1 MAKQKRRKPKPQQRS
16 AEPTV
21 AQQRE
26 EWRKAKAED
35 EALEEL
41 GLMLDLEG
49 REPPKYDVVAGVDA
63 RDQIDRLE
71 LLLAYYRWTVLT
83 GTTPLP
89 EDWEA
94 SEDWPHPDVADA
106 LFGSWDGLVDSSRIE
121 DGLLIELVDKA
132 LDAHAKLRARGE
144 ELDRRARAMD
154 DDSVKG
160 AELRRQA
167 ELAGQ
172 RRDETI
178 GRAQE
183 AEGARDRALAENQ
196 RLRERLASLEDRL
209 STEQPEAEAPPPD
222 FDEWLQGFE
231 QQLAAQAA
239 TEAARDEL
247 HQRLE
252 ELASERERDRQTITE
267 LSRLLAAADTETDG
281 AGPAQEAAAEE
292 PPATVLEAVERAAA
306 EAEHLRFAPRAFE
319 TAADSPFRRS
329 GLVLKTLRQLD
340 QLAAKFESGEMGMS
354 LSQAAAQLGITQ
366 YKANVS
372 ELARTRYEK
381 DYTFKW
387 PGPPARDLLV
397 GPHVGLGS
405 GSGAAFV
412 ARIYLHA
419 HEGGDGLDRGLIIA
433 VVGRHLPD
441 TTT

>member
-1 MAKQKRRKPKPQQRS
+1 MAKQKRRKPPKPQQRS

-41 GLMLDLEG
+41 GLMLDIEG
-49 REPPKYDVVAGVDA
+49 REPPKYDVIAGADA

-94 SEDWPHPDVADA
+94 SEDWPHPDAADA
-106 LFGSWDGLVDSSRIE
+106 LFGSWDGLVDSTRIE

-132 LDAHAKLRARGE
+132 LDAHAKLKARGE
-144 ELDRRARAMD
+144 ELDRRARGMD
-154 DDSVKG
+154 DESVKV

-172 RRDETI
+172 RRDEAI

-183 AEGARDRALAENQ
+183 AEGANDRALAENQ
-196 RLRERLASLEDRL
+196 RLRERAAALESRLAED
-209 STEQPEAEAPPPD
+209 QPEAAAPPPD
-222 FDEWLQGFE
+222 FDDWLQGFE

-247 HQRLE
+247 HTRLE

-267 LSRLLAAADTETDG
+267 LSRLLAAADTETG
-281 AGPAQEAAAEE
+281 AAPTEETAEE
-292 PPATVLEAVERAAA
+292 PPATVLEAVERAADGA
-306 EAEHLRFAPRAFE
+306 THLRFAPRAFE
-319 TAADSPFRRS
+319 TAADSPFRRP

-340 QLAAKFESGEMGMS
+340 QLAARFAAGDMGMS
-354 LSQAAAQLGITQ
+354 LSQAAAGLGITQ
-366 YKANVS
+366 YKQGVS

-381 DYTFKW
+381 DYTFTFD
-387 PGPPARDLLV
+387 GHELLV

-419 HEGGDGLDRGLIIA
+419 HEGGDGLERGLIVA

>member
-26 EWRKAKAED
+26 EWRRAKAED

-49 REPPKYDVVAGVDA
+49 REPPKYDVVAGADA

-89 EDWEA
+89 EDWSE

-106 LFGSWDGLVDSSRIE
+106 LFGSWDALVDSSRIE

-132 LDAHAKLRARGE
+132 LDAHAKLKARGE
-144 ELDRRARAMD
+144 ELDRRARGMD
-154 DDSVKG
+154 EGDTKS
-160 AELRRQA
+160 AEVRRQA

-172 RRDETI
+172 RRDEAI

-183 AEGARDRALAENQ
+183 AEGARDRGLAENQ
-196 RLRERLASLEDRL
+196 RLRERLAALEEQL
-209 STEQPEAEAPPPD
+209 ATEQPEAAAPPPD
-222 FDEWLQGFE
+222 FDDWLQGFE
-231 QQLAAQAA
+231 QQLAAQSA
-239 TEAARDEL
+239 TEAARDQL
-247 HQRLE
+247 HARLE
-252 ELASERERDRQTITE
+252 ELASERERDRQTIAE

-281 AGPAQEAAAEE
+281 AGPLPEEAEE
-292 PPATVLEAVERAAA
+292 PPATVLEAVERAAEQA
-306 EAEHLRFAPRAFE
+306 THLRFAPRAFE
-319 TAADSPFRRS
+319 TAADSPFRRP
-329 GLVLKTLRQLD
+329 GLVLKTLRLLD
-340 QLAAKFESGEMGMS
+340 QLAARFEAGDMGMS
-354 LSQAAAQLGITQ
+354 LSQAAAGLGITQ
-366 YKANVS
+366 YKQNVS

-381 DYTFKW
+381 DYTFSYE
-387 PGPPARDLLV
+387 GRELLV

-405 GSGAAFV
+405 GSGASFV
-412 ARIYLHA
+412 ARIYMHA
-419 HEGGDGLDRGLIIA
+419 HEGGDGLDRGLIVA

>member
-1 MAKQKRRKPKPQQRS
+1 MAKQKRRKPKPQQRP

-26 EWRKAKAED
+26 EWRRAKAED

-49 REPPKYDVVAGVDA
+49 REPPKYDVIAGADA

-89 EDWEA
+89 EDWEG
-94 SEDWPHPDVADA
+94 SEDWPHPDAADA
-106 LFGSWDGLVDSSRIE
+106 LFGSWDGLVDSTRIE

-132 LDAHAKLRARGE
+132 LDAHAKLKARAE
-144 ELDRRARAMD
+144 ELDRRARGMED
-154 DDSVKG
+154 DAVKG
-160 AELRRQA
+160 AEVRRQA

-172 RRDETI
+172 RRDDAI

-183 AEGARDRALAENQ
+183 AEGALDRAMAENQ
-196 RLRERLASLEDRL
+196 RLRERAAALEAQLAK
-209 STEQPEAEAPPPD
+209 EQPEAEAPPPD
-222 FDEWLQGFE
+222 FDDWLQGFE

-247 HQRLE
+247 HTRLE
-252 ELASERERDRQTITE
+252 ELATERERDRRTIAE

-281 AGPAQEAAAEE
+281 ATPAQEAAEE
-292 PPATVLEAVERAAA
+292 PPATVLEAVERADA
-306 EAEHLRFAPRAFE
+306 EAAHLRFAPRAFE
-319 TAADSPFRRS
+319 TAADSPFRRP

-340 QLAAKFESGEMGMS
+340 QLAAKFEAGEMGMS
-354 LSQAAAQLGITQ
+354 LSQAAAGLGITQ
-366 YKANVS
+366 YKQGVS

-381 DYTFKW
+381 DYTFTYE
-387 PGPPARDLLV
+387 GRELLV

-419 HEGGDGLDRGLIIA
+419 HEGGDGLERGLIVA

>member
-1 MAKQKRRKPKPQQRS
+1 MAKQKRRKPPKPQQRS

-41 GLMLDLEG
+41 GLILDLEG
-49 REPPKYDVVAGVDA
+49 REPPKYDVIAGADA

-89 EDWEA
+89 EDWEG
-94 SEDWPHPDVADA
+94 SEDWPHPEAADA

-121 DGLLIELVDKA
+121 DGLLIDLVDKA
-132 LDAHAKLRARGE
+132 LDAHAKLKERGE
-144 ELDRRARAMD
+144 ELERRSRGMD
-154 DDSVKG
+154 DEAVKG
-160 AELRRQA
+160 AEVRRQA
-167 ELAGQ
+167 DLAAQ
-172 RRDETI
+172 RRDEAI

-183 AEGARDRALAENQ
+183 AEGARDRALAQTQ
-196 RLRERLASLEDRL
+196 RLRERAAALEEQLA
-209 STEQPEAEAPPPD
+209 TEQPDAAAPPPD

-247 HQRLE
+247 HTRLE
-252 ELASERERDRQTITE
+252 QLAAERERDRQTITE
-267 LSRLLAAADTETDG
+267 LSRLLAAADTETQG
-281 AGPAQEAAAEE
+281 QPAEAAAEE
-292 PPATVLEAVERAAA
+292 PPATVLDAVERAAA
-306 EAEHLRFAPRAFE
+306 QATHLRFAPRAFE
-319 TAADSPFRRS
+319 TAADSPFRRP

-340 QLAAKFESGEMGMS
+340 QLAAKFAAGDMGMS
-354 LSQAAAQLGITQ
+354 LSQAAATLGITQ
-366 YKANVS
+366 YKQGVS

-381 DYTFKW
+381 DYTFSYE
-387 PGPPARDLLV
+387 GRELLV

-419 HEGGDGLDRGLIIA
+419 HEGGDGLDRALIVA

>member
-35 EALEEL
+35 EALEEM

-49 REPPKYDVVAGVDA
+49 REPPKYDVVAGADA

-132 LDAHAKLRARGE
+132 LDAHAKLKARGE
-144 ELDRRARAMD
+144 ELDRRSRAMD

-167 ELAGQ
+167 ELAAQ

-209 STEQPEAEAPPPD
+209 ATEQPEAEAPPPD
-222 FDEWLQGFE
+222 FDEWLHGFE

-252 ELASERERDRQTITE
+252 ELASERERDRQTIAE
-267 LSRLLAAADTETDG
+267 LSRLLAAADTEQDG
-281 AGPAQEAAAEE
+281 AAEEAAAEE
-292 PPATVLEAVERAAA
+292 PPNTVLEAVERAAD
-306 EAEHLRFAPRAFE
+306 EAQHLRFAPRAFE
-319 TAADSPFRRS
+319 SAADSPFRRP
-329 GLVLKTLRQLD
+329 GLVLKTLRLLD
-340 QLAAKFESGEMGMS
+340 QLAAKFESGDMGMS

-381 DYTFKW
+381 DYTFTFE
-387 PGPPARDLLV
+387 GRDLLV

-419 HEGGDGLDRGLIIA
+419 HEGGDGLDRGLIVA

>member
-1 MAKQKRRKPKPQQRS
+1 MAKQKRRKPPKPQQRS

-26 EWRKAKAED
+26 EWRRAKADD

-49 REPPKYDVVAGVDA
+49 REPPKYDVVAGLDA

-83 GTTPLP
+83 GATPLP
-89 EDWEA
+89 EDWTE
-94 SEDWPHPDVADA
+94 SEDWPHPDAADA

-132 LDAHAKLRARGE
+132 LDAHAKLKARGE
-144 ELDRRARAMD
+144 ELDRRARGMD
-154 DDSVKG
+154 DESVKV
-160 AELRRQA
+160 AELRRQT

-172 RRDETI
+172 RRDEAI

-183 AEGARDRALAENQ
+183 AEGARDRALDENQ
-196 RLRERLASLEDRL
+196 RLRERLSALEARL
-209 STEQPEAEAPPPD
+209 ATEQPEAEAPPPD
-222 FDEWLQGFE
+222 FDDWLQGFE
-231 QQLAAQAA
+231 QQLTAQAA

-247 HQRLE
+247 HTRLE
-252 ELASERERDRQTITE
+252 ELAAERERDRRTIAE
-267 LSRLLAAADTETDG
+267 LGRLLAAADTETEG
-281 AGPAQEAAAEE
+281 APAEQAAEE

-306 EAEHLRFAPRAFE
+306 QAEHLRFAPRAFD
-319 TAADSPFRRS
+319 TAADSPFRRP

-340 QLAAKFESGEMGMS
+340 ELATRFAAGDMGMS
-354 LSQAAAQLGITQ
+354 LSQAAASIGITQ
-366 YKANVS
+366 YKQGVS

-381 DYTFKW
+381 DYTFTYE
-387 PGPPARDLLV
+387 GHDLLV

-412 ARIYLHA
+412 ARIYLHVEDGR
-419 HEGGDGLDRGLIIA
+419 EGLARGITVA

>member
-35 EALEEL
+35 EALEEM

-49 REPPKYDVVAGVDA
+49 REPPKYDVVAGADA

-132 LDAHAKLRARGE
+132 LDAHAKLKARGE
-144 ELDRRARAMD
+144 ELDRRSRAMD
-154 DDSVKG
+154 DVSVKG

-167 ELAGQ
+167 ELAAQ

-209 STEQPEAEAPPPD
+209 ATEQPEAEAPPPD

-252 ELASERERDRQTITE
+252 ELASERERDRQTIAE
-267 LSRLLAAADTETDG
+267 LSRLLAAADTEQDG
-281 AGPAQEAAAEE
+281 AAEEAAAEE
-292 PPATVLEAVERAAA
+292 PPNTVLEAVERAAD
-306 EAEHLRFAPRAFE
+306 EAQHLRFAPRAFE
-319 TAADSPFRRS
+319 SAADSPFRRP
-329 GLVLKTLRQLD
+329 GLVLKTLRLLE
-340 QLAAKFESGEMGMS
+340 QLAAKFESGDMGMS

-381 DYTFKW
+381 DYTFTFE
-387 PGPPARDLLV
+387 GRDLLV

-419 HEGGDGLDRGLIIA
+419 HEGGDGLDRGLIVA

>member
-1 MAKQKRRKPKPQQRS
+1 MAKQKRRKPPKPQQRS

-26 EWRKAKAED
+26 EWRRAKAED
-35 EALEEL
+35 DALEEL

-49 REPPKYDVVAGVDA
+49 REPPKYDVVAGLDA

-83 GTTPLP
+83 GATPLP
-89 EDWEA
+89 EDWTA
-94 SEDWPHPDVADA
+94 SEDWPHPDAADA

-121 DGLLIELVDKA
+121 DGLLVELVDKA
-132 LDAHAKLRARGE
+132 LDAHAKLKARGE
-144 ELDRRARAMD
+144 ELDRRARGMD
-154 DDSVKG
+154 DESVKV

-172 RRDETI
+172 RRDEAI

-183 AEGARDRALAENQ
+183 AEGARDRALDESQ
-196 RLRERLASLEDRL
+196 RLRERLSALEARL
-209 STEQPEAEAPPPD
+209 ATEQPEAEAPPPD
-222 FDEWLQGFE
+222 FDDWLQGFE

-247 HQRLE
+247 HTRLE
-252 ELASERERDRQTITE
+252 ELATERERDRRTIAE
-267 LSRLLAAADTETDG
+267 LGRLLAAADTEADG
-281 AGPAQEAAAEE
+281 APAEQAAEE

-319 TAADSPFRRS
+319 TAADSPFRRP

-340 QLAAKFESGEMGMS
+340 ALATRFAAGDMGMS
-354 LSQAAAQLGITQ
+354 LSQAAASIGITQ
-366 YKANVS
+366 YKQGVS

-381 DYTFKW
+381 DYTFTFE
-387 PGPPARDLLV
+387 GHELLV

-412 ARIYLHA
+412 ARIYLHV
-419 HEGGDGLDRGLIIA
+419 EDGREDLARGITVA

>member
-1 MAKQKRRKPKPQQRS
+1 MAKQKRRKPPKPQQRS

-26 EWRKAKAED
+26 EWRRAKAED

-89 EDWEA
+89 EDWEG
-94 SEDWPHPDVADA
+94 SEDWPHPDAAEA

-121 DGLLIELVDKA
+121 DGLLIDLVDKA
-132 LDAHAKLRARGE
+132 LDAHAKLKARGE
-144 ELDRRARAMD
+144 ELDRRARSMD
-154 DDSVKG
+154 DESVKV

-172 RRDETI
+172 RRDEAI

-183 AEGARDRALAENQ
+183 AEGARDRALDENQ
-196 RLRERLASLEDRL
+196 RLRERAAALEAQLA
-209 STEQPEAEAPPPD
+209 TEQPEAAAPPPD

-247 HQRLE
+247 HTRLE
-252 ELASERERDRQTITE
+252 QLASERERDRQTIAE
-267 LSRLLAAADTETDG
+267 LSRLLAAADTETD
-281 AGPAQEAAAEE
+281 AAPAAQAAEE

-306 EAEHLRFAPRAFE
+306 DATHLRFAPRAFE
-319 TAADSPFRRS
+319 TAADSPFRRP

-340 QLAAKFESGEMGMS
+340 QLAARFAAGDMGMS
-354 LSQAAAQLGITQ
+354 LSQAAAGLGITQ
-366 YKANVS
+366 YKQGVS

-381 DYTFKW
+381 DYTFTYE
-387 PGPPARDLLV
+387 GRDLLV

-419 HEGGDGLDRGLIIA
+419 HEGGDGLERGLIVA

>member
-1 MAKQKRRKPKPQQRS
+1 MAKQKRRKPKPQQRP

-26 EWRKAKAED
+26 EWRRAKAED

-49 REPPKYDVVAGVDA
+49 REPPKYDVIAGADA

-89 EDWEA
+89 EDWEG
-94 SEDWPHPDVADA
+94 SEDWPHPDAADA
-106 LFGSWDGLVDSSRIE
+106 LFGSWDGLVDSTRIE

-132 LDAHAKLRARGE
+132 LDAHAKLKARAE
-144 ELDRRARAMD
+144 ELDRRARGMED
-154 DDSVKG
+154 DAVKG
-160 AELRRQA
+160 AEVRRQA

-172 RRDETI
+172 RRDDAI

-183 AEGARDRALAENQ
+183 AEGALDRAMAENQ
-196 RLRERLASLEDRL
+196 RLRERAAALEAQLAK
-209 STEQPEAEAPPPD
+209 EQPEAEAPPPD
-222 FDEWLQGFE
+222 FDDWLQGFE

-247 HQRLE
+247 HTRLE
-252 ELASERERDRQTITE
+252 ELATERERDRRTIAE

-281 AGPAQEAAAEE
+281 ATPAQEAAEE
-292 PPATVLEAVERAAA
+292 PPATVLEAVERADA
-306 EAEHLRFAPRAFE
+306 EAAHLRFAPRAFE
-319 TAADSPFRRS
+319 TAADSPFRRP

-340 QLAAKFESGEMGMS
+340 QLAAKFEAGEMGMS
-354 LSQAAAQLGITQ
+354 LSQAAAGLGITQ
-366 YKANVS
+366 YKQGVS

-381 DYTFKW
+381 DYTFTYE
-387 PGPPARDLLV
+387 GRELLV
-397 GPHVGLGS
+397 GPHIGLGS

-419 HEGGDGLDRGLIIA
+419 HEGGDGLERGLIVA

>member
-26 EWRKAKAED
+26 EWRRAKAED
-35 EALEEL
+35 EALEEM

-106 LFGSWDGLVDSSRIE
+106 LFDSWDGLVDSSRIE

-132 LDAHAKLRARGE
+132 LDAHAKLKAREE
-144 ELDRRARAMD
+144 ELDRRARSMD
-154 DDSVKG
+154 DDSLKG
-160 AELRRQA
+160 AELRRQM

-172 RRDETI
+172 RRDEAI

-183 AEGARDRALAENQ
+183 AEGARDRALAEGQ
-196 RLRERLASLEDRL
+196 RLRERLAALEDRL
-209 STEQPEAEAPPPD
+209 AAEQPEAEAPPPD

-252 ELASERERDRQTITE
+252 QLASERERDRQTIAE

-281 AGPAQEAAAEE
+281 TGPAEEAAAEL

-306 EAEHLRFAPRAFE
+306 EANHLRFAPRAFE

-329 GLVLKTLRQLD
+329 GLVLKTLRLLD
-340 QLAAKFESGEMGMS
+340 QLAAKFEAGDMGMS

-366 YKANVS
+366 YKAGVS

-381 DYTFKW
+381 DYTFTYE
-387 PGPPARDLLV
+387 GRDLLV

-419 HEGGDGLDRGLIIA
+419 HEGGDGLDRGLIVA

>member
-1 MAKQKRRKPKPQQRS
+1 MAKQKRRKPPKPQQRS

-26 EWRKAKAED
+26 EWRRAKAED

-49 REPPKYDVVAGVDA
+49 REPPKYDVVAGLDA

-89 EDWEA
+89 EDWES
-94 SEDWPHPDVADA
+94 SEDWPHPDAAEA
-106 LFGSWDGLVDSSRIE
+106 LFGSWDGLVDSTRIE

-132 LDAHAKLRARGE
+132 LDAHAKLKARAE
-144 ELDRRARAMD
+144 ELDRRARGMED
-154 DDSVKG
+154 DAVKG
-160 AELRRQA
+160 AEVRRQA

-172 RRDETI
+172 RRDDAI

-183 AEGARDRALAENQ
+183 AEGALDRVMAENQ
-196 RLRERLASLEDRL
+196 RLRERAAALEAQLAK
-209 STEQPEAEAPPPD
+209 EQPEAEAPPPD
-222 FDEWLQGFE
+222 FDDWLQGFE
-231 QQLAAQAA
+231 QQLTAQAA

-247 HQRLE
+247 HTRLE
-252 ELASERERDRQTITE
+252 ELATERERDRRTIAE
-267 LSRLLAAADTETDG
+267 LGRLLAAADTETDG
-281 AGPAQEAAAEE
+281 ATPEQEAAEE
-292 PPATVLEAVERAAA
+292 PPATVLEAVERADA
-306 EAEHLRFAPRAFE
+306 EAAHLRFAPRAFE
-319 TAADSPFRRS
+319 TAADSPFRRP

-340 QLAAKFESGEMGMS
+340 QLAAKFEAGEMGMS
-354 LSQAAAQLGITQ
+354 LSQAAAGLGITQ
-366 YKANVS
+366 YKQGVS

-381 DYTFKW
+381 DYTFTYE
-387 PGPPARDLLV
+387 GRELLV

-419 HEGGDGLDRGLIIA
+419 HEGGDGLERGLIVA

>member
-1 MAKQKRRKPKPQQRS
+1 MAKQKRRKPPKPQQRS

-49 REPPKYDVVAGVDA
+49 REPPKYDVIAGADA

-94 SEDWPHPDVADA
+94 SEDWPHPDAADA
-106 LFGSWDGLVDSSRIE
+106 LFGSWDGLVDSTRIE

-132 LDAHAKLRARGE
+132 LDAHAKLKARGE
-144 ELDRRARAMD
+144 ELDRRARGMD
-154 DDSVKG
+154 EDALKG
-160 AELRRQA
+160 TELRRQA
-167 ELAGQ
+167 DLAGQ
-172 RRDETI
+172 RRDEAI

-183 AEGARDRALAENQ
+183 AEGARDRAIAENQ
-196 RLRERLASLEDRL
+196 RLRERAAALEAQLAQ
-209 STEQPEAEAPPPD
+209 EQPEADAPPPD

-247 HQRLE
+247 HTRLE
-252 ELASERERDRQTITE
+252 QLATERERDRQTIGE

-281 AGPAQEAAAEE
+281 APTEEAAEE
-292 PPATVLEAVERAAA
+292 PPATVLEAVERAAD
-306 EAEHLRFAPRAFE
+306 EATHLRFAPRAFE
-319 TAADSPFRRS
+319 TAADSPFRRP

-340 QLAAKFESGEMGMS
+340 QLAAKFAAGDMGMS
-354 LSQAAAQLGITQ
+354 LSQAAAGLGITQ
-366 YKANVS
+366 YKQGVS

-381 DYTFKW
+381 DYTFTYE
-387 PGPPARDLLV
+387 GRDLLV

-419 HEGGDGLDRGLIIA
+419 HEGGDGLERALIVA

>member
-1 MAKQKRRKPKPQQRS
+1 MAKQKRRKPKPHQRS

-41 GLMLDLEG
+41 GLMLDLDG
-49 REPPKYDVVAGVDA
+49 REPPKYDVIAGADA

-94 SEDWPHPDVADA
+94 SDDWPHPDAADA

-132 LDAHAKLRARGE
+132 LDAHAKLKARGE
-144 ELDRRARAMD
+144 ELDRRARGMD
-154 DDSVKG
+154 DEGVKG

-167 ELAGQ
+167 ELAAQ
-172 RRDETI
+172 RRDEAI

-183 AEGARDRALAENQ
+183 AEGARDRALGENQ
-196 RLRERLASLEDRL
+196 RLRERAAALEEQLA
-209 STEQPEAEAPPPD
+209 TEQPDAAAPPPD

-247 HQRLE
+247 HERLE
-252 ELASERERDRQTITE
+252 QLATERERDRQTITE
-267 LSRLLAAADTETDG
+267 LSRLLAAADTEVEGD
-281 AGPAQEAAAEE
+281 PFEATAEE
-292 PPATVLEAVERAAA
+292 PPATVLEAVERAAG
-306 EAEHLRFAPRAFE
+306 EATHLRFAPRAFE
-319 TAADSPFRRS
+319 TAADSPFRRP

-340 QLAAKFESGEMGMS
+340 QLAGRFEAGDMGMS
-354 LSQAAAQLGITQ
+354 LSQAAAELGITQ
-366 YKANVS
+366 YKQNVS

-381 DYTFKW
+381 DYTFSYD
-387 PGPPARDLLV
+387 GRELLV
-397 GPHVGLGS
+397 GPHIGLGS

-419 HEGGDGLDRGLIIA
+419 HEGGDGLDRGLIVA

>member
-35 EALEEL
+35 EALEEM

-49 REPPKYDVVAGVDA
+49 REPPKYDVVAGADA

-132 LDAHAKLRARGE
+132 LDAHAKLKARGE
-144 ELDRRARAMD
+144 ELDRRSRAMD

-167 ELAGQ
+167 ELAAQ

-209 STEQPEAEAPPPD
+209 ATEQPEAEAPPPD

-252 ELASERERDRQTITE
+252 ELASERERDRQTIAE
-267 LSRLLAAADTETDG
+267 LSRLLAAADTETGG
-281 AGPAQEAAAEE
+281 AGATEE
-292 PPATVLEAVERAAA
+292 PPNTVLEAVERAAE
-306 EAEHLRFAPRAFE
+306 EAQHLRFAPRAFE
-319 TAADSPFRRS
+319 SAADSPFRRP

-340 QLAAKFESGEMGMS
+340 QLAAKFESGDMGMS

-381 DYTFKW
+381 DYTFTFE
-387 PGPPARDLLV
+387 GRDLLV

-419 HEGGDGLDRGLIIA
+419 HEGGDGLDRGLIVA

>member
-16 AEPTV
+16 SEPTV

-26 EWRKAKAED
+26 EWRRAKAED

-49 REPPKYDVVAGVDA
+49 REPPKYDVIAGVDA

-89 EDWEA
+89 EDWEGT
-94 SEDWPHPDVADA
+94 EDWPHPDAA
-106 LFGSWDGLVDSSRIE
+106 NTLFGSWDGLVDSSRIE

-132 LDAHAKLRARGE
+132 LDAHAQLKARGE
-144 ELDRRARAMD
+144 ELDRRARGMD
-154 DDSVKG
+154 EDATKG
-160 AELRRQA
+160 AELRRQV
-167 ELAGQ
+167 ELASQ
-172 RRDETI
+172 RRDELI
-178 GRAQE
+178 SRAQE
-183 AEGARDRALAENQ
+183 AEGARDRALGESQ
-196 RLRERLASLEDRL
+196 RLRERAAALEAQLAE
-209 STEQPEAEAPPPD
+209 EQPEAQAPPPD
-222 FDEWLQGFE
+222 FDDWLQGFE

-247 HQRLE
+247 HARLE
-252 ELASERERDRQTITE
+252 ELATERERDRQTITE
-267 LSRLLAAADTETDG
+267 LSRLLAAADTDTEG
-281 AGPAQEAAAEE
+281 APAEAQAEE

-306 EAEHLRFAPRAFE
+306 EAGHLRFAPRAFE
-319 TAADSPFRRS
+319 TAADSPFRRP

-340 QLAAKFESGEMGMS
+340 ELAAKFEAGDMGMS
-354 LSQAAAQLGITQ
+354 LSQAAAGLGITQ
-366 YKANVS
+366 YKQGVS
-372 ELARTRYEK
+372 ALARTRYEK
-381 DYTFKW
+381 DYTFSYD
-387 PGPPARDLLV
+387 GRELLV

-412 ARIYLHA
+412 ARIYLHT
-419 HEGGDGLDRGLIIA
+419 HEGGDGLDRGLIVA

>member
-26 EWRKAKAED
+26 EWRRAKAED

-41 GLMLDLEG
+41 GLMLDLGG
-49 REPPKYDVVAGVDA
+49 REPPKYDIVAGADA

-89 EDWEA
+89 EDWSE

-106 LFGSWDGLVDSSRIE
+106 LFGSWDALVDSSRIE

-132 LDAHAKLRARGE
+132 LDAHAKLKARGE
-144 ELDRRARAMD
+144 ELDRRARGMD
-154 DDSVKG
+154 EGDTKS
-160 AELRRQA
+160 AEVRRQA

-172 RRDETI
+172 RRDEAI

-183 AEGARDRALAENQ
+183 AEGARDRGLAENQ
-196 RLRERLASLEDRL
+196 RLRERLAALEEQL
-209 STEQPEAEAPPPD
+209 ATEQPEAAAPPPD
-222 FDEWLQGFE
+222 FDDWLQGFE
-231 QQLAAQAA
+231 QQLAAQSA

-247 HQRLE
+247 HTRLE
-252 ELASERERDRQTITE
+252 ELASERERDRQTIAE

-281 AGPAQEAAAEE
+281 AGPQPEEAEE
-292 PPATVLEAVERAAA
+292 PPATVLEAVERAAEQA
-306 EAEHLRFAPRAFE
+306 THLRFAPRAFE
-319 TAADSPFRRS
+319 TAADSPFRRP
-329 GLVLKTLRQLD
+329 GLVLKTLRLLD
-340 QLAAKFESGEMGMS
+340 QLAARFEAGDMGMS
-354 LSQAAAQLGITQ
+354 LSQAAAGLGITQ
-366 YKANVS
+366 YKQNVS

-381 DYTFKW
+381 DYTFSYE
-387 PGPPARDLLV
+387 GRELLV

-405 GSGAAFV
+405 GSGASFV
-412 ARIYLHA
+412 ARIYMHA
-419 HEGGDGLDRGLIIA
+419 HEGGDGLDRGLIVA

>member
-26 EWRKAKAED
+26 EWRRAKAED

-41 GLMLDLEG
+41 GLMVDLEG

-94 SEDWPHPDVADA
+94 SEDWPHPDAADA
-106 LFGSWDGLVDSSRIE
+106 LFGSWDALVDSSRIE

-132 LDAHAKLRARGE
+132 LDAHGQLKARGE

-154 DDSVKG
+154 DDAVKG

-167 ELAGQ
+167 DLAAQ
-172 RRDETI
+172 RRDETV

-183 AEGARDRALAENQ
+183 AEGARDRALAEAQ
-196 RLRERLASLEDRL
+196 RLRERVAALEEQLA
-209 STEQPEAEAPPPD
+209 TEQPEAAAPPPD
-222 FDEWLQGFE
+222 FDDWLQGFE

-247 HQRLE
+247 HTRLE
-252 ELASERERDRQTITE
+252 QLATERERDRPTIAE
-267 LSRLLAAADTETDG
+267 LGRLHAAADTETDG
-281 AGPAQEAAAEE
+281 DGEVPETAAEE
-292 PPATVLEAVERAAA
+292 PPTTVLEAVERAADG
-306 EAEHLRFAPRAFE
+306 AEHLRFAPRAFE
-319 TAADSPFRRS
+319 TAADSPFRRP

-340 QLAAKFESGEMGMS
+340 RLAGRFEAGDMGMS
-354 LSQAAAQLGITQ
+354 LSQAAAELGITQ
-366 YKANVS
+366 YKQNVS

-381 DYTFKW
+381 DYTFTYE
-387 PGPPARDLLV
+387 GRDLLV

-419 HEGGDGLDRGLIIA
+419 HEGGDGLERGLIVA

>member
-1 MAKQKRRKPKPQQRS
+1 MAKQKRRKPPKPQQRS

-35 EALEEL
+35 DALEEL

-49 REPPKYDVVAGVDA
+49 REPPKYDVVAGADA

-89 EDWEA
+89 EDWEG
-94 SEDWPHPDVADA
+94 SEDWPHPDAADA
-106 LFGSWDGLVDSSRIE
+106 LFGSWDGLVDSTRIE

-132 LDAHAKLRARGE
+132 LDAHAKLKARGE
-144 ELDRRARAMD
+144 ELDRRARSMD
-154 DDSVKG
+154 EDALKG
-160 AELRRQA
+160 TELRRQA
-167 ELAGQ
+167 DLAGQ
-172 RRDETI
+172 RRDEAI

-183 AEGARDRALAENQ
+183 AEGARDRAIAENQ
-196 RLRERLASLEDRL
+196 RLRERAAALEGQLAQ
-209 STEQPEAEAPPPD
+209 EQPEADAPPPD

-247 HQRLE
+247 HTRLE
-252 ELASERERDRQTITE
+252 QLATERERDRQTIGE

-281 AGPAQEAAAEE
+281 APTEETAEE
-292 PPATVLEAVERAAA
+292 PPATVLEAVERAAQ
-306 EAEHLRFAPRAFE
+306 ESTHLRFAPRAFE
-319 TAADSPFRRS
+319 TAADSPFRRP

-340 QLAAKFESGEMGMS
+340 QLAAKFAGGDMGMS
-354 LSQAAAQLGITQ
+354 LSQAAAGLGITQ
-366 YKANVS
+366 YKQGVS

-381 DYTFKW
+381 DYTFTFE
-387 PGPPARDLLV
+387 GRELLV

-419 HEGGDGLDRGLIIA
+419 HEGGDGLDRGLIVA

>member
-35 EALEEL
+35 EALEEM

-49 REPPKYDVVAGVDA
+49 REPPKYDVIAGADA

-132 LDAHAKLRARGE
+132 LDAHAKLKARGE
-144 ELDRRARAMD
+144 ELDRRSRAMD

-167 ELAGQ
+167 ELAAQ

-209 STEQPEAEAPPPD
+209 ATEQPEAEAPPPD

-252 ELASERERDRQTITE
+252 ELASERERDRQTIAE
-267 LSRLLAAADTETDG
+267 LSRLLAAADTEQDG
-281 AGPAQEAAAEE
+281 AAEEAAAEE
-292 PPATVLEAVERAAA
+292 PPNTVLEAVERAAD
-306 EAEHLRFAPRAFE
+306 EAQHLRFAPRAFE
-319 TAADSPFRRS
+319 SAADSPFRRP
-329 GLVLKTLRQLD
+329 GLVLKTLRLLD
-340 QLAAKFESGEMGMS
+340 QLAAKFESGDMGMS

-381 DYTFKW
+381 DYTFTFE
-387 PGPPARDLLV
+387 GRDLLV

-419 HEGGDGLDRGLIIA
+419 HEGGDGLDSGLIVA

>member
-1 MAKQKRRKPKPQQRS
+1 MAKQKRRKPPKPHQRS
-16 AEPTV
+16 SEPTV

-26 EWRKAKAED
+26 EWRRGQAQD

-41 GLMLDLEG
+41 GLMIDLEG
-49 REPPKYDVVAGVDA
+49 REPPKYDVIAGADA

-89 EDWEA
+89 EDWQA
-94 SEDWPHPDVADA
+94 SEEWPHPDAADA
-106 LFGSWDGLVDSSRIE
+106 LFGSWDGLVDSTRIE
-121 DGLLIELVDKA
+121 DGLLIELIDKA
-132 LDAHAKLRARGE
+132 LDAHAKLKARGE
-144 ELDRRARAMD
+144 ELDRRARGMD
-154 DDSVKG
+154 EDALKG
-160 AELRRQA
+160 TELRRQA
-167 ELAGQ
+167 DLAGQ
-172 RRDETI
+172 RRDEAI

-183 AEGARDRALAENQ
+183 AEAARDRAVAENQ
-196 RLRERLASLEDRL
+196 RLRERAAALEAQLAQ
-209 STEQPEAEAPPPD
+209 EQPEADAPPPD
-222 FDEWLQGFE
+222 FDDWLQGSE
-231 QQLAAQAA
+231 QQPAARPAP
-239 TEAARDEL
+239 EAARDEL
-247 HQRLE
+247 HTRLE
-252 ELASERERDRQTITE
+252 QLATERERDRQTIGE

-281 AGPAQEAAAEE
+281 GPTEEAAEE

-306 EAEHLRFAPRAFE
+306 EATHLRFAPRAFE
-319 TAADSPFRRS
+319 TAADSPFRRP
-329 GLVLKTLRQLD
+329 GLVLKTLRRLD
-340 QLAAKFESGEMGMS
+340 QLAARVEAGDMGMS

-366 YKANVS
+366 YKQGVS

-381 DYTFKW
+381 DYTFAYE
-387 PGPPARDLLV
+387 GRDLIV

-419 HEGGDGLDRGLIIA
+419 HEGGDSLDRGLIVA

>member
-26 EWRKAKAED
+26 EWRRAKAED

-49 REPPKYDVVAGVDA
+49 REPPKYDIVAGADA

-89 EDWEA
+89 EDWSE

-106 LFGSWDGLVDSSRIE
+106 LFGSWDALVDSSRIE

-132 LDAHAKLRARGE
+132 LDAHAKLKARGE
-144 ELDRRARAMD
+144 ELDRRERGMD
-154 DDSVKG
+154 EGDTKT
-160 AELRRQA
+160 AEVRRQA

-172 RRDETI
+172 RRDEAI

-183 AEGARDRALAENQ
+183 AEGARDRGLAENQ
-196 RLRERLASLEDRL
+196 RLRERLAALEEQL
-209 STEQPEAEAPPPD
+209 ATEQPEAAAPPPD
-222 FDEWLQGFE
+222 FDDWLQGFE
-231 QQLAAQAA
+231 QQLAAQSA

-247 HQRLE
+247 HTRLE
-252 ELASERERDRQTITE
+252 ELASERERDRQTIAE

-281 AGPAQEAAAEE
+281 AGPQPEEAEE
-292 PPATVLEAVERAAA
+292 PPATVLEAVERAAEQA
-306 EAEHLRFAPRAFE
+306 THLRFAPRAFE
-319 TAADSPFRRS
+319 TAADSPFRRP
-329 GLVLKTLRQLD
+329 GLVLKTLRLLD
-340 QLAAKFESGEMGMS
+340 QLAARFEAGDMGMS
-354 LSQAAAQLGITQ
+354 LSQAAAGLGITQ
-366 YKANVS
+366 YKQNVS

-381 DYTFKW
+381 DYTFSYE
-387 PGPPARDLLV
+387 GRELLV

-405 GSGAAFV
+405 GSGASFV
-412 ARIYLHA
+412 ARIYMHA
-419 HEGGDGLDRGLIIA
+419 HEGGDGLDRGLIVA